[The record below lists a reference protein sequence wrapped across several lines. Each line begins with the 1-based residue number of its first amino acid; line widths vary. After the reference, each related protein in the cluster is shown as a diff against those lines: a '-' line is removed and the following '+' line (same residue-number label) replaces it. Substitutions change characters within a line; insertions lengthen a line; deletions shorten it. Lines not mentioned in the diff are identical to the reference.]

1 VIKLVI
7 FDLDGVL
14 ADTCDWHRVSLN
26 ESLKSICNY
35 EISLNDHKSAF
46 NGLPTKTKLQ
56 KLTDLG
62 FVAQDDHD
70 NIYNL
75 KQKFLIDIIR
85 DSGGELSDK
94 IDLIEFLK
102 LNSCIVS
109 CFTNCSKITTKLIL
123 ESIKIFDMLD
133 CVVTNEDVKKP
144 KPDPEGYNFIVD
156 KFGCNPEDVLII
168 EDSPKGKE
176 AAYSSGCNV
185 IEVENSKVVNIKLL
199 ANYFK

>member
-1 VIKLVI
+1 MIKLVI

-14 ADTCDWHRVSLN
+14 IDACEWHRVSLN
-26 ESLKSICNY
+26 KALKEVCNY
-35 EISLNDHKSAF
+35 EIPLKDHKSIF
-46 NGLPTKTKLQ
+46 NGLPTRTKLQ

-62 FVAQDDHD
+62 IVALENHD
-70 NIYNL
+70 NISTL
-75 KQKFLIDIIR
+75 KQKLTIDIIKANGNR
-85 DSGGELSDK
+85 SSEK
-94 IDLIEFLK
+94 INLIKFLK
-102 LNSCIVS
+102 THSCTVA
-109 CFTNCSKITTKLIL
+109 CFTN
-123 ESIKIFDMLD
+123 SIMHSAVLMLKTIGIFDMLD